1 MIVEPRTLDM
11 KVLLK
16 SAIIIDASSKHHLK
30 KRDILIENGKISKI
44 ASSISPSDV
53 TGNSG
58 KIQEVRLKNLHIS
71 RGWFDSSVS
80 FGEPGF
86 EERETIE
93 NGLKTAAFSGFT
105 GVAVNANSFPVTD
118 SKGHIKFL
126 KSKAEGKAVNLYP
139 IGALTMGSSG
149 TDLAELFDMQN
160 EGAVAF
166 YDYKKPIENA
176 NLLKI
181 ALQYSQGFNG
191 LVQSFPFERSV
202 ARKGIVNEEVNS
214 TLLGLKGIPALAEEL
229 QIIRDLYILEYTG
242 GKLHIP
248 TISTKKSVEL
258 IRDAKKRGLNVSC
271 SVAIFNIMLTDDV
284 LESFDANYK
293 LLPPLRTQDNIKAL
307 LKGLKDGTIDG
318 VTSDHNP
325 IDIEHKKIEF
335 DHAFFGSIG
344 LEACF
349 GGLNSLLGVEQT
361 VKSLTALKEVF
372 NTSTTANSSE
382 VGSVEE
388 GQIADLSL
396 FNPEGTWKFSEND
409 ILSTSKNSA
418 LLGSRLE
425 GKPYGIFAN
434 NQLVLN
440 N

>member
-1 MIVEPRTLDM
+1 M

-16 SAIIIDASSKHHLK
+16 SATIVDASSKHHLK
-30 KRDILIENGKISKI
+30 KRDILIENGTISKI
-44 ASSISPSDV
+44 AVSIPSSKS
-53 TGNSG
+53 SG
-58 KIQEVRLKNLHIS
+58 SGDFKEIKLKNLHVS

-93 NGLKTAAFSGFT
+93 NGLKTAAFSGYT

-126 KSKAEGKAVNLYP
+126 KSKAEGQAVSLYP
-139 IGALTMGSSG
+139 IGALTIGSGG
-149 TDLAELFDMQN
+149 TDLAEMFDMQN

-181 ALQYSQGFNG
+181 ALQYSQGFGG
-191 LVQSFPFERSV
+191 LVQSFPFEKSI
-202 ARKGIVNEEVNS
+202 ARKGMVNEEVNS
-214 TLLGLKGIPALAEEL
+214 TLLGLRGIPALAEEL

-258 IRDAKKRGLNVSC
+258 IRNAKKRGLNVSC
-271 SVAIFNIMLTDDV
+271 SVAVFNLALTDDV
-284 LESFDANYK
+284 LESFDTNFK
-293 LLPPLRTQDNIKAL
+293 LLPPLRTQENIIAL
-307 LKGLKDGTIDG
+307 KKGLKDGTIDG

-325 IDIEHKKIEF
+325 IDVEHKKVEF
-335 DHAFFGSIG
+335 DNAYFGSIG

-349 GGLNSLLGVEQT
+349 GTLNKILGMEQT
-361 VKSLTALKEVF
+361 VSALTSLKKIFLPPEASNETRI
-372 NTSTTANSSE
+372 
-382 VGSVEE
+382 EE
-388 GQIADLSL
+388 GRTADLSL
-396 FNPEGTWKFSEND
+396 FDPEGNWKFSETD
-409 ILSTSKNSA
+409 IISASKNAA
-418 LLGSRLE
+418 LLGFSLK
-425 GKPYGIFAN
+425 GKPYGIFAK

-440 N
+440 